1 MLSINPQL
9 KANAMPTA
17 NDFFPSSYIRV
28 ADLNGE
34 ERIVTIDRVTS
45 ASFENDGKHQNKP
58 VIHFRDDGVK
68 PLVCNK
74 TNFTTC
80 AMLAGEDSD
89 MWAGK
94 KICLYPGMV
103 DFKGKVQEVV
113 RIKRVTAA
121 ATAKPAAIQ
130 ADQEPSDEI
139 PF

>member
-1 MLSINPQL
+1 MA
-9 KANAMPTA
+9 KV
-17 NDFFPSSYIRV
+17 NDFFPSNYIRV

-45 ASFENDGKHQNKP
+45 VAFENDGKNQNKP
-58 VIHFRDDGVK
+58 VMHFREDVK
-68 PLVCNK
+68 PLVMNK

-80 AMLAGEDSD
+80 AMLAGDDTD

-94 KICLYPGMV
+94 KVCLYPGMV

-113 RIKRVTAA
+113 RIKRAVAPKGVPADLPTAPLHEMA
-121 ATAKPAAIQ
+121 S
-130 ADQEPSDEI
+130 DDMPSDEI